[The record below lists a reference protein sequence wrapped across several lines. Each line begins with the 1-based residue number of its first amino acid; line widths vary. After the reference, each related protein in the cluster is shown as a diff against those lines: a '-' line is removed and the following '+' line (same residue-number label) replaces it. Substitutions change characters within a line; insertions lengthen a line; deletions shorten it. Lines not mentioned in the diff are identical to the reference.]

1 MPLIPIETTQLTRQ
15 FDALIAVDKLSLSV
29 KSGEIVAFL
38 GPNGAGKTTTIRMLT
53 GSLQPTRGTARIC
66 GYDVVKEAVQTRRHI
81 GYVPEENS
89 AYYADMSVRTFCKY
103 IGTLRG
109 LSGEHLAQ
117 EVREKLAIVQIEH
130 LAKRKIET
138 LSSGQKQRLGLAQAL
153 LGDPDVIIA
162 DEPTANLDPAGKQ
175 QIIALIRSLAKENS
189 DRTFF
194 VSTHILGEAEAL
206 ADRILILNHGK
217 LVTDSFLETL
227 PENNF
232 HSQTFFV
239 NVSNKETLQ
248 QALDSSWAEGVRIVG
263 GGLEIQT
270 KTPEL
275 LFKELPKV
283 IVENNLSLLM
293 FRPAKSRL
301 ESVYFE
307 STGNK

>member
-1 MPLIPIETTQLTRQ
+1 MPLIPIETTQLTRK
-15 FDALIAVDKLSLSV
+15 FDALIAVNKLSLSV
-29 KSGEIVAFL
+29 KNGEVVAFL

-66 GYDVVKEAVQTRRHI
+66 GFDVVKEAVQARRHI

-89 AYYADMSVRTFCKY
+89 AYYADMSVRTFCNY

-109 LSGEHLAQ
+109 LSGDCLAR
-117 EVREKLAIVQIEH
+117 EVREKLTTVQIEH
-130 LAKRKIET
+130 LAKRKINT

-175 QIIALIRSLAKENS
+175 RIIALIRSLAKENS
-189 DRTFF
+189 NRAFF
-194 VSTHILGEAEAL
+194 VSTHILAEAEAL
-206 ADRILILNHGK
+206 ADRILILNQGK
-217 LVTDSFLETL
+217 LVTDSSLEAL
-227 PENNF
+227 QENF
-232 HSQTFFV
+232 HSQVFFV
-239 NVSNKETLQ
+239 NVSDKETLH
-248 QALDSSWAEGVRIVG
+248 QALDTSWTEDVKVVG

-307 STGNK
+307 STENK

>member
-1 MPLIPIETTQLTRQ
+1 MPLIPIETTQLTRR
-15 FDALIAVDKLSLSV
+15 FDALIAVNKLSLSV
-29 KSGEIVAFL
+29 KNGEVVAFL

-53 GSLQPTRGTARIC
+53 GSLQPTLGTARIC
-66 GYDVVKEAVQTRRHI
+66 GFDVVKEAVQARRHI

-89 AYYADMSVRTFCKY
+89 AYYADMRVRTFCNY

-109 LSGEHLAQ
+109 LSGERLAR
-117 EVREKLAIVQIEH
+117 EVHEKLTTVQIEH
-130 LAKRKIET
+130 LAKRKIDT

-175 QIIALIRSLAKENS
+175 KIIALIRSLAKENS
-189 DRTFF
+189 NRAFF
-194 VSTHILGEAEAL
+194 VSTHILAEAEAI
-206 ADRILILNHGK
+206 ADRILILNQGK
-217 LVTDSFLETL
+217 LVTDSSLETL
-227 PENNF
+227 QNS
-232 HSQTFFV
+232 HSQVFFV
-239 NVSNKETLQ
+239 NVSDKETLH
-248 QALDSSWAEGVRIVG
+248 QALDSSWTEDVKVVG

-307 STGNK
+307 STENK